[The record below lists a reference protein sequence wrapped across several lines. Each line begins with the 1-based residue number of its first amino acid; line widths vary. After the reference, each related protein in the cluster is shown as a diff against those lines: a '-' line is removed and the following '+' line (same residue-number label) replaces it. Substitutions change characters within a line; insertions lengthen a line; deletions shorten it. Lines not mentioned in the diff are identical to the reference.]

1 MEMEME
7 GIASIALLQSG
18 SISGHFIPHT
28 NATRCFAIYGTQLP
42 CERECSRGED
52 YRMIKLTIFD
62 YLSKKEQDVIVECKG
77 QDAARFQN
85 ADHVHGWE
93 EDVICMV
100 EKSKEKHNNLFI
112 SFECGTLKADKQA
125 KDHIHRYLPHL
136 IGHEAV
142 VNIGTMKIRG
152 LNFNSDDHQTSK
164 TSTLKSNDMDVEHSI
179 TGNASSC
186 QQENNVKCGLSHS
199 PVESSSTNDQKLL
212 KLLGHSNQESSN
224 PDEAVIR
231 QLLAEELQ
239 ADSNS
244 EIIPENKWQHSSS
257 GWRIKK

>member
-7 GIASIALLQSG
+7 GIASIALLTSG
-18 SISGHFIPHT
+18 SMSGHFIPHT
-28 NATRCFAIYGTQLP
+28 NATCCFAIYGTQLP

-52 YRMIKLTIFD
+52 YRLIKLTIFD
-62 YLSKKEQDVIVECKG
+62 YFSKKEQDVIVECRG

-100 EKSKEKHNNLFI
+100 EKSKEKHNKLFI
-112 SFECGTLKADKQA
+112 SFECETLKADKQA
-125 KDHIHRYLPHL
+125 KDHINRYLPHL

-152 LNFNSDDHQTSK
+152 LIFDSDDHQTSK
-164 TSTLKSNDMDVEHSI
+164 TSTLKSKDMDQV
-179 TGNASSC
+179 
-186 QQENNVKCGLSHS
+186 ENNLKCRLSHC
-199 PVESSSTNDQKLL
+199 PVESNSTDDHKFSE
-212 KLLGHSNQESSN
+212 LLGNNNQESSN

-239 ADSNS
+239 ADSISAN
-244 EIIPENKWQHSSS
+244 ILENKWQHSSS
-257 GWRIKK
+257 GWRIKNKVLQ